1 MNLETYLYS
10 SEHIP
15 LESLKRFLS
24 KTLPELQWN
33 QSTKDDVVLDAGCG
47 PGGTTYQLVLPLF
60 PNVKKILAVA
70 LVPVGIEFAKKYNSR
85 PLIEYTVDNLEDWS
99 TLEHWEGEISK
110 LISIY
115 CINWLKDQQKAF
127 RNIFK
132 LLKKG
137 GEAAIVF
144 AVESRFYD
152 AILELQNSPKLN
164 CFLKNIETLI
174 PESHLKKRN
183 CTPYKKMSEDT
194 GFEIVYCREEMIS
207 DVIPSE
213 ERFRNFYSSVCV
225 LTPHVPN
232 DRRKEI
238 KNDFIEELI
247 RQNGWHSNGFP
258 LNTSKTGLNFR
269 NETDWDFRNETN
281 WDFRNETDW
290 KFRNETELNI
300 RNETDWGFR
309 NETDWNFR
317 NETGLN
323 FRNETDWNIR
333 NETDW
338 NFRNET
344 GLNFR
349 NETDWDFRNETNWDF
364 RNETDWNF
372 RNETECYCGVRT
384 ASCFFEDNGNK
395 KCVCS
400 YGYGL
405 RQGECVDCDCGRNS
419 LSCHYDKRN
428 NKICKCKGGYDERNG
443 TCAKTCERNFDC
455 TDGRI
460 CRQAENNKYFC
471 DCPPNYGGN
480 FCQTNLICANM
491 DPPCRR
497 KGAEC
502 VVKDNLAYC
511 RCPPGK
517 KFGLLS
523 GLCE

>member
-1 MNLETYLYS
+1 MWI
-10 SEHIP
+10 SEKIM
-15 LESLKRFLS
+15 LILVMLVCI
-24 KTLPELQWN
+24 TGAL
-33 QSTKDDVVLDAGCG
+33 
-47 PGGTTYQLVLPLF
+47 GTEEPQDE
-60 PNVKKILAVA
+60 IA
-70 LVPVGIEFAKKYNSR
+70 L
-85 PLIEYTVDNLEDWS
+85 LW
-99 TLEHWEGEISK
+99 
-110 LISIY
+110 
-115 CINWLKDQQKAF
+115 
-127 RNIFK
+127 
-132 LLKKG
+132 
-137 GEAAIVF
+137 
-144 AVESRFYD
+144 
-152 AILELQNSPKLN
+152 
-164 CFLKNIETLI
+164 
-174 PESHLKKRN
+174 
-183 CTPYKKMSEDT
+183 
-194 GFEIVYCREEMIS
+194 
-207 DVIPSE
+207 
-213 ERFRNFYSSVCV
+213 
-225 LTPHVPN
+225 
-232 DRRKEI
+232 
-238 KNDFIEELI
+238 
-247 RQNGWHSNGFP
+247 
-258 LNTSKTGLNFR
+258 
-269 NETDWDFRNETN
+269 NETELDFRNETN
-281 WDFRNETDW
+281 
-290 KFRNETELNI
+290 
-300 RNETDWGFR
+300 
-309 NETDWNFR
+309 WNFR

-323 FRNETDWNIR
+323 FRNETDWNFRNETDWNFRNETDWNFHNETDWNFRNETNWDFRNETGLNFRNETDWDFR

-372 RNETECYCGVRT
+372 RNETGCDCGENSLHCNFDRNGNKQCFCEHKYAQLNGICAECYCGVRT

-523 GLCE
+523 GLCEEFCTFQTCLNGECEVVKVGDVAVNYKCKCADGYTGMRCEVKIQGGSREELVRFIILASLNCLLFLLLSAMFCFMCRNKKQMV